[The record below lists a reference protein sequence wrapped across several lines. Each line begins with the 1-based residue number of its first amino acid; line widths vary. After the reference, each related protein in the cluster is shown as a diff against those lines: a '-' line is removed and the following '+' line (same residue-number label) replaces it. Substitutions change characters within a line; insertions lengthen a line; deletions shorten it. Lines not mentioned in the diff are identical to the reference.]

1 MSEVCISA
9 GGACDK
15 PKTLW
20 VEVAGNSI
28 EAKHKLLLE
37 KAGNIITALS
47 MEQRN
52 DYQLYSCDYDV
63 TEAERFDHTLTL
75 EIQKTNGTP
84 IRLPLLDRPKA
95 ATRSARIQANLL
107 FPIYPVAQLPRTDGE
122 SRQALLR
129 PGFIYVFWKGI
140 LWRELQ
146 NNALGKMNDVDLAY
160 WREARKARK
169 DINYDKREA
178 EGAELDTLWL
188 PARFDL
194 VAGAKW
200 TIGDVEIAWSEVQ
213 WSWEYIESLES
224 GVNILDLPKYYKEL
238 TGIPAYGR
246 GLAEPVIKERRMAR
260 CTNLSSLGTYD
271 HRARF
276 GETALA
282 ADSWL
287 PVSSLPPSRTRNP
300 EREYQATT
308 PFNVTSSLDG
318 SGLTTEPNS
327 RLQSLRT
334 ELEALEGYTCKV
346 HETIDFAKGLSE
358 WVRET
363 MQKMGQADTG
373 KSKSGLFSETIESDT
388 ESARRA
394 LLDIVESALVEAPA
408 EKDQLE
414 ALRSNAIAAVPIPD
428 VLFDLGWLTKQS
440 SLELNYLSTL
450 VESTQKHPHFKSAM
464 LLHSALFDYRA
475 HERGPFDSFRSSVD
489 IDKLDEALRTSDR
502 ADSRHAFYSLIER
515 RVQLLKTSHAAAV
528 FNDCFALNGIH
539 GLLGQYT
546 MNQVLIHLEQSV
558 FTFDTLAG
566 KAARS
571 NEQLRDECGAR
582 FVVSLNTLKEKM
594 SRFLE
599 FDSETISLEEDLP
612 DTVEAEQNDGSGRP
626 RLSLLRD
633 IQITASAPDDLPDG
647 LKDAYALAEAERER
661 VASNIAA
668 LGDPKLTQ
676 WVGVSYTS
684 QGQLVADVTSEFYR
698 ITQAA
703 LLRLASK
710 GDISKHKDSI
720 QVAAKLM
727 KAGNP
732 FFRTLRLTHGNP
744 WMNNPNPERVAIG
757 LRLGSERQLA
767 TGVGS
772 YSDETIN
779 AGLRAAGNGEMLRP
793 KGGVP
798 NRVGPGM
805 EANYALIK
813 TQNGQVLA
821 NSTSI
826 AGHGGALPKITLEA
840 ELFTVDRN
848 SMAARYSQKIQ
859 NRSANAL
866 MRWAP
871 PGMLGVFAW
880 NVVAAT
886 SSFISALKQRD
897 ISQAAKDFA
906 SMAYGVT
913 NLLYW
918 LGHIVEASNLAH
930 ETRLSWLTKV
940 RVDVTKI
947 DNRLIQSTARM
958 LFADRL
964 LSVAKFAGVGGA
976 FLEVVLAVWQGLD
989 RLNMKDT
996 DAAVGYFVSAG
1007 GFLVYMFSHLAGSAT
1022 IPMLGLSFA
1031 AVFGILALAVALAA
1045 LVWAIFRTDDALETW
1060 IKHGPFCLGDSAE
1073 ELGHLVARPDEAYEF
1088 LVGAL
1093 YPVRGASK
1101 QLAHYEANG
1110 LLSEAEREWLKSEGR
1125 SRGQVVEINSAAFAL
1140 MGDPET
1146 QFKAH
1151 FWKGIWTYDG
1161 QKTEIT
1167 PDNVFYD
1174 AEKLQLRLHF
1184 PPNRYVYVGRDQ
1196 RFEKI
1201 RAKIQLATDSN
1212 VILPVSD
1219 IEKPLESTEIAPG
1232 FSGDS
1237 PRWLTI

>member
-1 MSEVCISA
+1 MSDVSISA

-20 VEVAGNSI
+20 VEVAGNGI
-28 EAKHKLLLE
+28 ESKHSLVLE
-37 KAGNIITALS
+37 KRGKTVTALS

-52 DYQLYSCDYDV
+52 DHQLYSCDYDV

-75 EIQKTNGTP
+75 ELQKANGAP

-95 ATRSARIQANLL
+95 AAKSARTQTNLL
-107 FPIYPVAQLPRTDGE
+107 FPIYPVAQLPRTNGE
-122 SRQALLR
+122 SQQALLR

-146 NNALGKMNDVDLAY
+146 NNSSGKMNDVDLAY
-160 WREARKARK
+160 WREARRSHNN
-169 DINYDKREA
+169 INFDKRAA
-178 EGAELDTLWL
+178 EGEELDTLWV
-188 PARFDL
+188 PARFEQA
-194 VAGAKW
+194 AGAKW

-224 GVNILDLPKYYKEL
+224 GRNILDLPEYYKEL
-238 TGIPAYGR
+238 TGIPAYGK
-246 GLAEPVIKERRMAR
+246 GLAEPVIEDRRTAR
-260 CTNLSSLGTYD
+260 CTRLSGLSTYD

-276 GETALA
+276 GEAALA

-287 PVSSLPPSRTRNP
+287 PVSSLTPSRTRDP
-300 EREYQATT
+300 EREYQAAA
-308 PFNVTSSLDG
+308 PFHVTSSLDG
-318 SGLTTEPNS
+318 SGLATEPNS

-358 WVRET
+358 WVREA
-363 MQKMGQADTG
+363 MQKMGQAG
-373 KSKSGLFSETIESDT
+373 AEKSESGLFSETIESDT
-388 ESARRA
+388 ESARQA
-394 LLDIVESALVEAPA
+394 LLEIVEAALAQAPA

-414 ALRSNAIAAVPIPD
+414 AVRGNAIAAVPVSD
-428 VLFDLGWLTKQS
+428 VMFDLAWLTKQS

-475 HERGPFDSFRSSVD
+475 HKRGPFDSYRGSVD
-489 IDKLDEALRTSDR
+489 TNKLDEALRTSDR
-502 ADSRHAFYSLIER
+502 ADSRQAFYALIER
-515 RVQLLKTSHAAAV
+515 RVQLLEASHTAAV
-528 FNDCFALNGIH
+528 FNDSFALNGIRS
-539 GLLGQYT
+539 LLGQYT
-546 MNQVLIHLEQSV
+546 MNQVLVHLEHSV

-571 NEQLRDECGAR
+571 QEQLRDEGGAR
-582 FVVSLNTLKEKM
+582 FIVNLNTPKAKL

-599 FDSETISLEEDLP
+599 FDSEVISLESDLP
-612 DTVEAEQNDGSGRP
+612 DTLEAEQNDGSGRP

-633 IQITASAPDDLPDG
+633 LQMAASAPDDIPDG
-647 LKDAYALAEAERER
+647 LKDAYSLAEAEREQ
-661 VASNIAA
+661 VASNMAA
-668 LGDPKLTQ
+668 LGDAKLAQ

-684 QGQLVADVTSEFYR
+684 QGQFVADVTSEFYR
-698 ITQAA
+698 MTQAA
-703 LLRLASK
+703 LLRLASES
-710 GDISKHKDSI
+710 GISKHKDSI

-732 FFRTLRLTHGNP
+732 FFRTLRLAHGNP

-772 YSDETIN
+772 YSDEAIN
-779 AGLRAAGNGEMLRP
+779 AGLRAAGNGEILRP

-805 EANYALIK
+805 ESNYALIK
-813 TQNGQVLA
+813 TQNGQILA

-859 NRSANAL
+859 NRSANSL

-871 PGMLGVFAW
+871 PGMLGVFVW
-880 NVVAAT
+880 NVVAALNT
-886 SSFISALKQRD
+886 TVSAFMSRD
-897 ISQAAKDFA
+897 ISSAAKGFTA
-906 SMAYGVT
+906 LSYGVT

-918 LGHIVEASNLAH
+918 LGHIAEASNLAH
-930 ETRLSWLTKV
+930 ETRLSWLTNV

-976 FLEVVLAVWQGLD
+976 FLEVVLAIWQGLD
-989 RLNMKDT
+989 RLGMKDT

-1007 GFLVYMFSHLAGSAT
+1007 GFLVYMFSHLGGSAT
-1022 IPMLGLSFA
+1022 IPLLGLSFA

-1045 LVWAIFRTDDALETW
+1045 LVWAIFRTDEALETW
-1060 IKHGPFCLGDSAE
+1060 IKHGPFCLGEPAE
-1073 ELGHLVARPDEAYEF
+1073 EFGHLMARPDEAFEF

-1093 YPVRGASK
+1093 YPVRGASR
-1101 QLAHYEANG
+1101 QLVHYEANG
-1110 LLSEAEREWLKSEGR
+1110 QLSEAEREWLSSEGR

-1151 FWKGIWTYDG
+1151 FWKGVWTYDG
-1161 QKTEIT
+1161 KKTEIA

-1174 AEKLQLRLHF
+1174 AEKLQLRFHF

-1212 VILPVSD
+1212 VTLPVSD
-1219 IEKPLESTEIAPG
+1219 MEQPLESTEIAPG

-1237 PRWLTI
+1237 ARWLTI

>member
-1 MSEVCISA
+1 MSDVCISA

-15 PKTLW
+15 PKALW
-20 VEVAGNSI
+20 VEVAGKGI
-28 EAKHKLLLE
+28 ELAHKLVLE
-37 KAGNIITALS
+37 KNNKVVKNLAL
-47 MEQRN
+47 EQRK
-52 DYQLYSCDYDV
+52 DHQLYSCDYDV
-63 TEAERFDHTLTL
+63 NEAGRFDHTLTL
-75 EIQKTNGTP
+75 QLERVGGGS
-84 IRLPLLDRPKA
+84 IRLPLLDAPNASAK
-95 ATRSARIQANLL
+95 SARTQPNLL
-107 FPIYPVAQLPRTDGE
+107 FPIFPVAQLPHTAGE
-122 SRQALLR
+122 AQQALLR

-146 NNALGKMNDVDLAY
+146 NKSSGKMHDVDLAY
-160 WREARKARK
+160 WREARKANN
-169 DINYDKREA
+169 DINFDKRAA
-178 EGAELDTLWL
+178 EGAELDTLWV
-188 PARFDL
+188 PARFEQA
-194 VAGAKW
+194 AGAKW
-200 TIGDVEIAWSEVQ
+200 TIGDIEIAWSEVQ

-224 GVNILDLPKYYKEL
+224 GRNILDLPEYYKEL
-238 TGIPAYGR
+238 TGIPAYGK
-246 GLAEPVIKERRMAR
+246 GLAEPEIKERRTDR
-260 CTNLSSLGTYD
+260 CTNLSSLRTYD

-276 GETALA
+276 GESALSTQ
-282 ADSWL
+282 SWL
-287 PVSSLPPSRTRNP
+287 PVSALPPSRTRDP
-300 EREYQATT
+300 GRECQAAD
-308 PFNVTSSLDG
+308 PFQVTSTLDG
-318 SGLTTEPNS
+318 SGLAAESAS
-327 RLQSLRT
+327 RLQALRT

-363 MQKMGQADTG
+363 LQKMGQADTD
-373 KSKSGLFSETIESDT
+373 KSPKGLFSETIESDT

-394 LLDIVESALVEAPA
+394 LLEIVEGALTQAPA

-414 ALRSNAIAAVPIPD
+414 AVRSSAIAAVPVPD
-428 VLFDLGWLTKQS
+428 VMFDLAWLTKQS

-475 HERGPFDSFRSSVD
+475 HKRGPFDSYKSSVD
-489 IDKLDEALRTSDR
+489 INKLDEALRTSDR
-502 ADSRHAFYSLIER
+502 ADSRHAFYALIER
-515 RVQLLKTSHAAAV
+515 RVQLLDASHTVAV
-528 FNDCFALNGIH
+528 FNDSFALNGIRS
-539 GLLGQYT
+539 LLGQYT
-546 MNQVLIHLEQSV
+546 MNQVLVHLEHSV

-566 KAARS
+566 QAARS
-571 NEQLRDECGAR
+571 QEQLRDESGAR
-582 FVVSLNTLKEKM
+582 FIVSLNTSKAKF

-599 FDSETISLEEDLP
+599 FDSEVISLESDLP
-612 DTVEAEQNDGSGRP
+612 DTLEPEQNDGSGRP

-633 IQITASAPDDLPDG
+633 LQMTTSAPDDIPDG
-647 LKDAYALAEAERER
+647 LKDAYSLAEAEREQ
-661 VASNIAA
+661 VASNMAA
-668 LGDPKLTQ
+668 LGDAKLTQ
-676 WVGVSYTS
+676 WVGASYTS

-698 ITQAA
+698 MTQAA
-703 LLRLASK
+703 LLRFASES
-710 GDISKHKDSI
+710 GISKHKDSI

-880 NVVAAT
+880 NVVAALNT
-886 SSFISALKQRD
+886 TVSAFMLRD
-897 ISQAAKDFA
+897 ISSEAKGFTA
-906 SMAYGVT
+906 LSYGVT

-918 LGHIVEASNLAH
+918 LGHIAEASNLAH

-947 DNRLIQSTARM
+947 DNRLIQSTARL

-976 FLEVVLAVWQGLD
+976 F
-989 RLNMKDT
+989 
-996 DAAVGYFVSAG
+996 
-1007 GFLVYMFSHLAGSAT
+1007 
-1022 IPMLGLSFA
+1022 
-1031 AVFGILALAVALAA
+1031 
-1045 LVWAIFRTDDALETW
+1045 FR
-1060 IKHGPFCLGDSAE
+1060 GC
-1073 ELGHLVARPDEAYEF
+1073 ARCMA
-1088 LVGAL
+1088 
-1093 YPVRGASK
+1093 
-1101 QLAHYEANG
+1101 
-1110 LLSEAEREWLKSEGR
+1110 
-1125 SRGQVVEINSAAFAL
+1125 
-1140 MGDPET
+1140 
-1146 QFKAH
+1146 
-1151 FWKGIWTYDG
+1151 
-1161 QKTEIT
+1161 
-1167 PDNVFYD
+1167 
-1174 AEKLQLRLHF
+1174 
-1184 PPNRYVYVGRDQ
+1184 
-1196 RFEKI
+1196 
-1201 RAKIQLATDSN
+1201 RA
-1212 VILPVSD
+1212 
-1219 IEKPLESTEIAPG
+1219 
-1232 FSGDS
+1232 
-1237 PRWLTI
+1237 